1 MKLTKYPSI
10 DINKII
16 CIDNIIYEM
25 RYNYESIDITFRTMN
40 PEYDVTISIVYR
52 HEYEE
57 INPNKFKINRVIIVH
72 FNEHPDDIRIMN
84 KDADESLKYI
94 SKIRDYCGEY
104 FDTNLIS
111 VRLTSESNKEGRK
124 IIDKIV
130 NCINKIIS
138 FAAPL

>member
-1 MKLTKYPSI
+1 MKPTKYPII

-25 RYNYESIDITFRTMN
+25 RYNYESINIVFRTMN
-40 PEYDVTISIVYR
+40 PKYDVTISIIYK
-52 HEYEE
+52 HEYEK
-57 INPNKFKINRVIIVH
+57 INPNKFKINRIIIVH
-72 FNEHPDDIRIMN
+72 LGEHPDDICIMN
-84 KDADESLKYI
+84 KDADESLKYF

-111 VRLTSESNKEGRK
+111 NKLTPNSHKDGMK
-124 IIDKIV
+124 IINKIV

>member
-1 MKLTKYPSI
+1 MKPTKYPSI
-10 DINKII
+10 DTNKII

-25 RYNYESIDITFRTMN
+25 KYNYESIDIVFRTMN
-40 PEYDVTISIVYR
+40 PEYDITISIIYK
-52 HEYEE
+52 HEYEK
-57 INPNKFKINRVIIVH
+57 INPNKFKINRVIIVR

-138 FAAPL
+138 FATPL